1 MLIDEKTLTHWI
13 DHFYGYG
20 SWNSK
25 FWFIGYE
32 EGGGDLPEEVAEK
45 FNYFYKVHTA
55 REATLCDIRELYSHV
70 TASIE
75 GTKAGLFSTL
85 NDYRFGSHAL
95 QHTVWKNLISFVFG
109 YKGKNIPDLL
119 SYQQNLFAMPV
130 TGNEAWI
137 KLYPLPSTHNHAWYY
152 SWLDLPNVTYLKTR
166 TTYEAHFYPIR
177 IKTILANLKMHKP
190 KVVVMYGMNN
200 ITMIKRS
207 VQELFKDADFKMI
220 KSIKQHIPQHHRAD
234 LNGTTLVITTQV
246 PTLRHNRI
254 ESGFDWQAFGK
265 LVSENE

>member
-70 TASIE
+70 TARIE

-152 SWLDLPNVTYLKTR
+152 SWLDLPGLNFLKSR
-166 TTYEAHFYPIR
+166 AIYEQYVYSKR
-177 IKTILANLKMHKP
+177 INTILTHMITHKP
-190 KVVVMYGMNN
+190 EVVVMYGMNN
-200 ITMIKRS
+200 INALKKS
-207 VQELFKDADFKMI
+207 VQEFFGDTPFKMI
-220 KSIKQHIPQHHRAD
+220 KAIKQQIPQHHRTD
-234 LNGTTLVITTQV
+234 IHGSTFIITTQV

-254 ESGFDWQAFGK
+254 ETGFDWQEFGK
-265 LVSENE
+265 VSKK